1 MWYIVGIIF
10 LIGFIFTIGII
21 YKDGL
26 EGERLGAIYDFL
38 ELNLSPEK
46 YTNYCVFY
54 KTREEDKQIWINI
67 DSSRR
72 EHFLVNDIMFI
83 GILKET
89 GKTEVAFYPYG
100 EKRIIVDETI
110 ESIKNKING
119 KS

>member
-10 LIGFIFTIGII
+10 LICFIFTIGII
-21 YKDGL
+21 FKDRL

-38 ELNLSPEK
+38 ELNLSPKE
-46 YTNYCVFY
+46 YTSYYVFY
-54 KTREEDKQIWINI
+54 KIKEDKRIWINI

-72 EHFLVNDIMFI
+72 EHFLVNDIMFL
-83 GILKET
+83 GTLKET
-89 GKTEVAFYPYG
+89 GKTEVVFYPYG
-100 EKRIIVDETI
+100 KKRIIVNETI